1 MRGEGGVGVR
11 SHCDLHWAFT
21 HRSGK
26 DWLASRASWHSKS
39 LHDHRS
45 KSERERP
52 RLIMRLPCINTLYS
66 R

>member
-11 SHCDLHWAFT
+11 SHWDLHWAFT

-26 DWLASRASWHSKS
+26 DRLASRASWHSKS

-52 RLIMRLPCINTLYS
+52 RLIMR
-66 R
+66 